1 MRAAMAVESGGGYL
15 DDPAG
20 TKKLIEAVV
29 EGAIQTGIYVI
40 IDWHG
45 DHLNPEKAKFFF
57 AEMAAKYG
65 KYPNI
70 IYEVFN
76 EPAEETWPE
85 VKAYA
90 EAVIKVNRPD

>member
-1 MRAAMAVESGGGYL
+1 MGSQPSTTALSQPV
-15 DDPAG
+15 
-20 TKKLIEAVV
+20 KI
-29 EGAIQTGIYVI
+29 GASLRLPRHV

-45 DHLNPEKAKFFF
+45 DHLNLEKAKPFF
-57 AEMAAKYG
+57 AEMATKYG

-85 VKAYA
+85 GVALRVA
-90 EAVIKVNRPD
+90 P